1 MIGKEGS
8 YLVTRDRQA
17 VEQRRHAEMEASHKL
32 SAAAATQGESELSLV
47 KRPIDVPLPAGAGK
61 SACRAAE
68 LLVHGNQEFRLGAY
82 VSAIDTYSKGLSRLL
97 SPPLRS

>member
-68 LLVHGNQEFRLGAY
+68 LLVHGNQ
-82 VSAIDTYSKGLSRLL
+82 
-97 SPPLRS
+97 